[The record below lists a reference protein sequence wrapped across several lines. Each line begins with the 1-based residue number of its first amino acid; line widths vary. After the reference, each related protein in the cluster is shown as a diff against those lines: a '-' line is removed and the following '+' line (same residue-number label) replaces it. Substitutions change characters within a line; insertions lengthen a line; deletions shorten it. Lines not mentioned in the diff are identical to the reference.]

1 MLNGIFMKMDYR
13 SAPKQSQNFSQK
25 ARLESLKY
33 VNDCVTCNS
42 MLALE
47 FQVQWLRKAMVLMR
61 WRIQMKQKCQKR
73 YWPWWMNFNRH
84 GPWKALEEHW
94 R

>member
-1 MLNGIFMKMDYR
+1 MLNGIFMEMDYR
-13 SAPKQSQNFSQK
+13 SASKQSRNFSQK

-33 VNDCVTCNS
+33 VNHCVTCTS

-47 FQVQWLRKAMVLMR
+47 FQAQWLRKAMVLMR